1 MFERRIQ
8 NQLHEWA
15 EKNNRK
21 PLILRGAR
29 QVGKTTIVEQFGK
42 EFDNF
47 LSLNLE
53 KKEAK
58 DLFES
63 TDDVKMLLPLL
74 FLYDNKPQRPGRTLL
89 FIDEIQSSPQAVALL
104 LELVYPTTHTIMPA
118 TTDLKRAPKLIW
130 LDTGL
135 VNYAAE
141 IQKEYLLSKDLTDT
155 WRGMA
160 AEQIVAQELKA
171 LSNEVGKKQKFWV
184 RAKRGS
190 SAEVDF
196 VYIYGGKIIPIEVKN
211 GHNAHLKSIH
221 QFMNETEHDLAVRI
235 WSGNYAIDEVTTNEG
250 KHFKL
255 INLPFY
261 MIAALPNI
269 LKKIET

>member
-8 NQLHEWA
+8 KQLHEWA

-74 FLYDNKPQRPGRTLL
+74 FCMIISRRDRDEPCFLSTRYSRRHKLL
-89 FIDEIQSSPQAVALL
+89 HCCGTFTRNCRSCMLL
-104 LELVYPTTHTIMPA
+104 QQVL
-118 TTDLKRAPKLIW
+118 
-130 LDTGL
+130 
-135 VNYAAE
+135 
-141 IQKEYLLSKDLTDT
+141 
-155 WRGMA
+155 
-160 AEQIVAQELKA
+160 
-171 LSNEVGKKQKFWV
+171 FW
-184 RAKRGS
+184 
-190 SAEVDF
+190 
-196 VYIYGGKIIPIEVKN
+196 KIC
-211 GHNAHLKSIH
+211 
-221 QFMNETEHDLAVRI
+221 
-235 WSGNYAIDEVTTNEG
+235 WTNMSRC
-250 KHFKL
+250 L
-255 INLPFY
+255 
-261 MIAALPNI
+261 
-269 LKKIET
+269 

>member
-29 QVGKTTIVEQFGK
+29 QEGKTTIVEQFGK

-104 LELVYPTTHTIMPA
+104 RYFYEELPELYVIAAGSLLENMLDKHISLPVIFPSEYSSLQETIAKPINSSPA
-118 TTDLKRAPKLIW
+118 SIH
-130 LDTGL
+130 LDK
-135 VNYAAE
+135 
-141 IQKEYLLSKDLTDT
+141 IKFISFIILLFLN
-155 WRGMA
+155 
-160 AEQIVAQELKA
+160 QIVIL
-171 LSNEVGKKQKFWV
+171 FP
-184 RAKRGS
+184 AK
-190 SAEVDF
+190 
-196 VYIYGGKIIPIEVKN
+196 ILPQI
-211 GHNAHLKSIH
+211 
-221 QFMNETEHDLAVRI
+221 RI
-235 WSGNYAIDEVTTNEG
+235 
-250 KHFKL
+250 
-255 INLPFY
+255 
-261 MIAALPNI
+261 
-269 LKKIET
+269 

>member
-42 EFDNF
+42 ECDNF

-74 FLYDNKPQRPGRTLL
+74 FLYLISMLACLMAVKTT
-89 FIDEIQSSPQAVALL
+89 SSP
-104 LELVYPTTHTIMPA
+104 
-118 TTDLKRAPKLIW
+118 
-130 LDTGL
+130 
-135 VNYAAE
+135 
-141 IQKEYLLSKDLTDT
+141 
-155 WRGMA
+155 
-160 AEQIVAQELKA
+160 
-171 LSNEVGKKQKFWV
+171 
-184 RAKRGS
+184 
-190 SAEVDF
+190 DF
-196 VYIYGGKIIPIEVKN
+196 VLKVSVFIGLFLLADTHPIVRME
-211 GHNAHLKSIH
+211 AHAM
-221 QFMNETEHDLAVRI
+221 MNDLSFIMVRI
-235 WSGNYAIDEVTTNEG
+235 
-250 KHFKL
+250 
-255 INLPFY
+255 
-261 MIAALPNI
+261 
-269 LKKIET
+269 

>member
-104 LELVYPTTHTIMPA
+104 MESLRQTCFQNPIYKPS
-118 TTDLKRAPKLIW
+118 
-130 LDTGL
+130 
-135 VNYAAE
+135 
-141 IQKEYLLSKDLTDT
+141 LS
-155 WRGMA
+155 
-160 AEQIVAQELKA
+160 
-171 LSNEVGKKQKFWV
+171 
-184 RAKRGS
+184 
-190 SAEVDF
+190 
-196 VYIYGGKIIPIEVKN
+196 YC
-211 GHNAHLKSIH
+211 
-221 QFMNETEHDLAVRI
+221 
-235 WSGNYAIDEVTTNEG
+235 
-250 KHFKL
+250 
-255 INLPFY
+255 
-261 MIAALPNI
+261 
-269 LKKIET
+269 LKKLNKGTRMQSHILHPSYRQRDVFVQHIFQKRTCCLYCFCMIISRRGRDEPCFLSTRYSRLHKLLHC

>member
-74 FLYDNKPQRPGRTLL
+74 FLYEISRRGRDEPCFLSTRYSRLHKLL
-89 FIDEIQSSPQAVALL
+89 HCCGTFTRNCRSCMLL
-104 LELVYPTTHTIMPA
+104 QQVL
-118 TTDLKRAPKLIW
+118 
-130 LDTGL
+130 
-135 VNYAAE
+135 
-141 IQKEYLLSKDLTDT
+141 
-155 WRGMA
+155 
-160 AEQIVAQELKA
+160 
-171 LSNEVGKKQKFWV
+171 FW
-184 RAKRGS
+184 
-190 SAEVDF
+190 
-196 VYIYGGKIIPIEVKN
+196 KIC
-211 GHNAHLKSIH
+211 
-221 QFMNETEHDLAVRI
+221 
-235 WSGNYAIDEVTTNEG
+235 WTNTSRC
-250 KHFKL
+250 L
-255 INLPFY
+255 
-261 MIAALPNI
+261 
-269 LKKIET
+269 

>member
-89 FIDEIQSSPQAVALL
+89 FIDGYSRLHKLL
-104 LELVYPTTHTIMPA
+104 HCCGTFTRNCRSCM
-118 TTDLKRAPKLIW
+118 
-130 LDTGL
+130 
-135 VNYAAE
+135 
-141 IQKEYLLSKDLTDT
+141 LLQQVL
-155 WRGMA
+155 
-160 AEQIVAQELKA
+160 
-171 LSNEVGKKQKFWV
+171 FW
-184 RAKRGS
+184 
-190 SAEVDF
+190 
-196 VYIYGGKIIPIEVKN
+196 KIC
-211 GHNAHLKSIH
+211 
-221 QFMNETEHDLAVRI
+221 
-235 WSGNYAIDEVTTNEG
+235 WTNTSRC
-250 KHFKL
+250 L
-255 INLPFY
+255 
-261 MIAALPNI
+261 
-269 LKKIET
+269 

>member
-63 TDDVKMLLPLL
+63 TQPTYSSKSTLRFVELLA
-74 FLYDNKPQRPGRTLL
+74 NTTACSPGER
-89 FIDEIQSSPQAVALL
+89 V
-104 LELVYPTTHTIMPA
+104 
-118 TTDLKRAPKLIW
+118 
-130 LDTGL
+130 
-135 VNYAAE
+135 
-141 IQKEYLLSKDLTDT
+141 
-155 WRGMA
+155 
-160 AEQIVAQELKA
+160 IV
-171 LSNEVGKKQKFWV
+171 
-184 RAKRGS
+184 
-190 SAEVDF
+190 SAFNVENFTFPCTRV
-196 VYIYGGKIIPIEVKN
+196 V
-211 GHNAHLKSIH
+211 
-221 QFMNETEHDLAVRI
+221 
-235 WSGNYAIDEVTTNEG
+235 
-250 KHFKL
+250 
-255 INLPFY
+255 
-261 MIAALPNI
+261 
-269 LKKIET
+269 

>member
-8 NQLHEWA
+8 NKLHEWA

-104 LELVYPTTHTIMPA
+104 RYFYEELPELYVIAAGSLLENMLDKHISLPVGRVEYMALHPDKVLMLVE
-118 TTDLKRAPKLIW
+118 DW
-130 LDTGL
+130 
-135 VNYAAE
+135 
-141 IQKEYLLSKDLTDT
+141 
-155 WRGMA
+155 
-160 AEQIVAQELKA
+160 
-171 LSNEVGKKQKFWV
+171 
-184 RAKRGS
+184 
-190 SAEVDF
+190 
-196 VYIYGGKIIPIEVKN
+196 
-211 GHNAHLKSIH
+211 GHNYHIRQ
-221 QFMNETEHDLAVRI
+221 QFVH
-235 WSGNYAIDEVTTNEG
+235 EV
-250 KHFKL
+250 FL
-255 INLPFY
+255 
-261 MIAALPNI
+261 
-269 LKKIET
+269 

>member
-74 FLYDNKPQRPGRTLL
+74 FCMIISRRGR
-89 FIDEIQSSPQAVALL
+89 DEPCFYRRDTVVA
-104 LELVYPTTHTIMPA
+104 T
-118 TTDLKRAPKLIW
+118 
-130 LDTGL
+130 
-135 VNYAAE
+135 
-141 IQKEYLLSKDLTDT
+141 SCC
-155 WRGMA
+155 
-160 AEQIVAQELKA
+160 IVAVLLRGIAGVVCYCSRFSSGKY
-171 LSNEVGKKQKFWV
+171 VGQTHLV
-184 RAKRGS
+184 ACRTGG
-190 SAEVDF
+190 
-196 VYIYGGKIIPIEVKN
+196 VYGFASVFLY
-211 GHNAHLKSIH
+211 
-221 QFMNETEHDLAVRI
+221 
-235 WSGNYAIDEVTTNEG
+235 
-250 KHFKL
+250 
-255 INLPFY
+255 
-261 MIAALPNI
+261 
-269 LKKIET
+269 

>member
-89 FIDEIQSSPQAVALL
+89 FIDEIQSSP
-104 LELVYPTTHTIMPA
+104 T
-118 TTDLKRAPKLIW
+118 
-130 LDTGL
+130 
-135 VNYAAE
+135 
-141 IQKEYLLSKDLTDT
+141 SCC
-155 WRGMA
+155 
-160 AEQIVAQELKA
+160 IVAVLLRGIAGVVCYCSRFSSGKY
-171 LSNEVGKKQKFWV
+171 VGQTHLV
-184 RAKRGS
+184 ACRTGG
-190 SAEVDF
+190 
-196 VYIYGGKIIPIEVKN
+196 VYGFASVFLY
-211 GHNAHLKSIH
+211 
-221 QFMNETEHDLAVRI
+221 
-235 WSGNYAIDEVTTNEG
+235 
-250 KHFKL
+250 
-255 INLPFY
+255 
-261 MIAALPNI
+261 
-269 LKKIET
+269 

>member
-89 FIDEIQSSPQAVALL
+89 FIDEIQSS
-104 LELVYPTTHTIMPA
+104 T
-118 TTDLKRAPKLIW
+118 
-130 LDTGL
+130 
-135 VNYAAE
+135 
-141 IQKEYLLSKDLTDT
+141 SCC
-155 WRGMA
+155 
-160 AEQIVAQELKA
+160 IVAVLLRGIAGVVCYCSRFSSGKY
-171 LSNEVGKKQKFWV
+171 VGQTHLV
-184 RAKRGS
+184 ACRTGG
-190 SAEVDF
+190 
-196 VYIYGGKIIPIEVKN
+196 VYGFASVFLY
-211 GHNAHLKSIH
+211 
-221 QFMNETEHDLAVRI
+221 
-235 WSGNYAIDEVTTNEG
+235 
-250 KHFKL
+250 
-255 INLPFY
+255 
-261 MIAALPNI
+261 
-269 LKKIET
+269 

>member
-74 FLYDNKPQRPGRTLL
+74 FLYDNKPQ
-89 FIDEIQSSPQAVALL
+89 SPAV
-104 LELVYPTTHTIMPA
+104 
-118 TTDLKRAPKLIW
+118 
-130 LDTGL
+130 
-135 VNYAAE
+135 
-141 IQKEYLLSKDLTDT
+141 
-155 WRGMA
+155 
-160 AEQIVAQELKA
+160 
-171 LSNEVGKKQKFWV
+171 
-184 RAKRGS
+184 
-190 SAEVDF
+190 
-196 VYIYGGKIIPIEVKN
+196 
-211 GHNAHLKSIH
+211 
-221 QFMNETEHDLAVRI
+221 
-235 WSGNYAIDEVTTNEG
+235 
-250 KHFKL
+250 
-255 INLPFY
+255 
-261 MIAALPNI
+261 
-269 LKKIET
+269 

>member
-104 LELVYPTTHTIMPA
+104 QQVL
-118 TTDLKRAPKLIW
+118 
-130 LDTGL
+130 
-135 VNYAAE
+135 
-141 IQKEYLLSKDLTDT
+141 
-155 WRGMA
+155 
-160 AEQIVAQELKA
+160 
-171 LSNEVGKKQKFWV
+171 FW
-184 RAKRGS
+184 
-190 SAEVDF
+190 
-196 VYIYGGKIIPIEVKN
+196 KIC
-211 GHNAHLKSIH
+211 
-221 QFMNETEHDLAVRI
+221 
-235 WSGNYAIDEVTTNEG
+235 WTNTSRC
-250 KHFKL
+250 L
-255 INLPFY
+255 
-261 MIAALPNI
+261 
-269 LKKIET
+269 

>member
-89 FIDEIQSSPQAVALL
+89 FID
-104 LELVYPTTHTIMPA
+104 A
-118 TTDLKRAPKLIW
+118 T
-130 LDTGL
+130 
-135 VNYAAE
+135 
-141 IQKEYLLSKDLTDT
+141 SCC
-155 WRGMA
+155 
-160 AEQIVAQELKA
+160 IVAVLLRGIAGVVCYCSRFSSGKY
-171 LSNEVGKKQKFWV
+171 VGQTHLV
-184 RAKRGS
+184 ACRTGG
-190 SAEVDF
+190 
-196 VYIYGGKIIPIEVKN
+196 VYGFASVFLY
-211 GHNAHLKSIH
+211 
-221 QFMNETEHDLAVRI
+221 
-235 WSGNYAIDEVTTNEG
+235 
-250 KHFKL
+250 
-255 INLPFY
+255 
-261 MIAALPNI
+261 
-269 LKKIET
+269 

>member
-8 NQLHEWA
+8 KQLHEWA

-74 FLYDNKPQRPGRTLL
+74 FCMIISRRDR
-89 FIDEIQSSPQAVALL
+89 DEPCFYRRDTVVA
-104 LELVYPTTHTIMPA
+104 T
-118 TTDLKRAPKLIW
+118 
-130 LDTGL
+130 
-135 VNYAAE
+135 
-141 IQKEYLLSKDLTDT
+141 SCC
-155 WRGMA
+155 
-160 AEQIVAQELKA
+160 IVAVLLRGIAGVVCYCSRFSSGKY
-171 LSNEVGKKQKFWV
+171 VGQTHLV
-184 RAKRGS
+184 ACRTGG
-190 SAEVDF
+190 
-196 VYIYGGKIIPIEVKN
+196 VYGFASVFLY
-211 GHNAHLKSIH
+211 
-221 QFMNETEHDLAVRI
+221 
-235 WSGNYAIDEVTTNEG
+235 
-250 KHFKL
+250 
-255 INLPFY
+255 
-261 MIAALPNI
+261 
-269 LKKIET
+269 